1 MANLSN
7 INGKFVVE
15 QTTGYV
21 GVGTTD
27 PNFPIE
33 VLNAS
38 AEIALNASGASI
50 YRLRSDSTDA
60 FRINKNGVGDRF
72 VIQGDGKIQVN
83 SDKVIWAGGYGGGLV
98 IRKNN
103 ATSDRLIKMVTVDST
118 GAIALDNV
126 LVAKG
131 SSVGI
136 GTDSPKTNFE
146 VIGGL
151 NVSTNTVS
159 ATTTTMRIGSYG
171 ASSQTY
177 YGAKIV
183 AHTNF
188 TSTANTDLSFDLG
201 SLGEVM
207 RLHCSGSEKRVGIGT
222 TSPDFALDIEG
233 LDSGVQLQIGRTNS
247 SAGSTW
253 MGADSSGFHLGVGAY
268 GSGNSVSDPNGFT
281 VLSNGKVGIGTASP
295 KAKLD
300 VDGDINTTGHLAN
313 TLEFSTYF
321 GSGTT
326 VIATLNGSF
335 ESGTTAVA
343 SIEYVGLYAYA
354 GGDNTLGIIMA
365 STRRS
370 SNNTAWSNVN
380 DETVHVAGST
390 SKEPTLYW
398 DNGLLKITVGSSVQ
412 ISCRIRITY
421 HGNGTG
427 LTRNHSA

>member
-398 DNGLLKITVGSSVQ
+398 DNGLLKIGVAGSVQ

-421 HGNGTG
+421 HGVSTG

>member
-398 DNGLLKITVGSSVQ
+398 DNGLLKIGVAGSVQ

>member
-15 QTTGYV
+15 QTTGNV

-412 ISCRIRITY
+412 ISCRVRITY
-421 HGNGTG
+421 HGSNTG